1 MKYVGGLILLAYAAI
16 AFTGWEPF
24 ATEERGAVPNDVRRA
39 PGGILHWH
47 SGFMG
52 GK

>member
-1 MKYVGGLILLAYAAI
+1 MKYVGGLILLAYAAL
-16 AFTGWEPF
+16 AVSGWEPF
-24 ATEERGAVPNDVRRA
+24 TQEERGVVPGDVRRA